1 MRTRHPGRVTTG
13 PVIAQ
18 VPGGRKKEVTMRPVE
33 IVEGVYWVGALDPQ
47 LRVFDIIMKADHGT
61 TYNSYLVKAGEKVAV
76 VDTVKEPFYEEFL
89 ENVRSLVDPRDV
101 SYVIVNHTEP
111 DHSGSLGRFLR
122 DAPNARVV
130 CDRNCRNFVRN
141 ILNRD
146 VDPILVQDGD
156 TLDLGGGVEMR
167 FVHAPF
173 LHWPD
178 TMFTYLEQRKI
189 LFTCDFLGAH
199 YCDDRLFDDLVD
211 DYSHA
216 FEYYYLVIFRPF
228 KKYVLEALDKVQGLD
243 LGVIAPSHGPIL
255 RSDPR
260 AYMEKY
266 REWSSS
272 PVPGEEKSLLVFY
285 ASAYG
290 NTAALAEK
298 IAEGA
303 RSEGVKV
310 TVMDVAATELGLMI
324 DRIEAADGIA
334 VGSATIN
341 GDAVEPV
348 WYLLSHLAT
357 LNLKGKVGA
366 AFGSYGWSGE
376 APKLIADRLRGLKF
390 KVEEEPL
397 RVNLVPTE
405 EDLEGAREM
414 GRRLA
419 RSLRAG

>member
-1 MRTRHPGRVTTG
+1 
-13 PVIAQ
+13 
-18 VPGGRKKEVTMRPVE
+18 MRPVE
-33 IVEGVYWVGALDPQ
+33 ITEGVHWVGVLDPQ

-61 TYNSYLVKAGEKVAV
+61 TYNSYLLTEGEKIAV
-76 VDTVKEPFYEEFL
+76 VDTVKATFYEEFL
-89 ENVRSLVDPRDV
+89 ENVRSIVDPADV

-111 DHSGSLGRFLR
+111 DHSGSLDRFLR
-122 DAPNARVV
+122 EAPNAQVV
-130 CDRNCRNFVRN
+130 CDRQCRNFVKN

-146 VDPILVQDGD
+146 VEPILVQDGD
-156 TLDLGGGVEMR
+156 TLDLGKGVVLR

-178 TMFTYLEQRKI
+178 TMFTYLEKDGI

-216 FEYYYLVIFRPF
+216 FEYYYMVIFRPF
-228 KKYVLEALDKVQGLD
+228 KKYVLEALDKVERLNPRI
-243 LGVIAPSHGPIL
+243 VAPSHGPVL
-255 RSDPR
+255 RSNPR
-260 AYMEKY
+260 AYMDKY
-266 REWSSS
+266 RQWSSH
-272 PVPGEEKSLLVFY
+272 PAPDEEKKLLVFY

-303 RSEGVKV
+303 RSEGVRV

-376 APKLIADRLRGLKF
+376 APKLIAERLRGLKF

-405 EDLEGAREM
+405 GDLEEAVEM
-414 GRRLA
+414 GKRLA
-419 RSLRAG
+419 RSLREKGG

>member
-1 MRTRHPGRVTTG
+1 ML
-13 PVIAQ
+13 PVRIS
-18 VPGGRKKEVTMRPVE
+18 
-33 IVEGVYWVGALDPQ
+33 EGVHWVGALDPQ

-61 TYNSYLVKAGEKVAV
+61 TYNAYLITGGDKIAV
-76 VDTVKEPFYEEFL
+76 VDTVKAPFYEDFL
-89 ENVRSLVDPRDV
+89 ENISSLVDLKDI
-101 SYVIVNHTEP
+101 SYVVVNHTEP
-111 DHSGSLGRFLR
+111 DHSGSLARFLE

-130 CDRNCRNFVRN
+130 CDRQCRNFVKN

-146 VDPILVQDGD
+146 VDPLLVQDGD
-156 TLDLGGGVEMR
+156 TLDLGGGAELR

-178 TMFTYLEQRKI
+178 TMFTYYRKDGV

-199 YCDDRLFDDLVD
+199 YCDDRIFDDLVN

-216 FEYYYLVIFRPF
+216 FEYYYMVIFRPF
-228 KKYVLEALDKVQGLD
+228 KKYVLEAIDKIKDLDIKV
-243 LGVIAPSHGPIL
+243 VATSHGPVL
-255 RSDPR
+255 RKDPW
-260 AYMEKY
+260 ACVEKY
-266 REWSSS
+266 RAWSS
-272 PVPGEEKSLLVFY
+272 VPEPTGEKSLLVFY

-303 RSEGVKV
+303 RSGGARVA
-310 TVMDVAATELGLMI
+310 VMDITATELGLMI

-357 LNLKGKVGA
+357 LNLRGKVGA
-366 AFGSYGWSGE
+366 SFGSYGWSGE
-376 APKLIADRLRGLKF
+376 APKLIAERLKGLKF
-390 KVEEEPL
+390 RVEEEPL
-397 RVNLVPTE
+397 RVNLVPTA
-405 EDLEGAREM
+405 EDLAEAEEF

-419 RSLRAG
+419 LSL

>member
-1 MRTRHPGRVTTG
+1 MQ
-13 PVIAQ
+13 PVK
-18 VPGGRKKEVTMRPVE
+18 VS
-33 IVEGVYWVGALDPQ
+33 EGVHWVGALDPQ

-61 TYNSYLVKAGEKVAV
+61 TYNAYLITGGEKIAV
-76 VDTVKEPFYEEFL
+76 VDTVKAPFYEDFIA
-89 ENVRSLVDPRDV
+89 NIRSLVDPRDIA
-101 SYVIVNHTEP
+101 YVIVNHTEP
-111 DHSGSLGRFLR
+111 DHSGSLSRFLE

-130 CDRNCRNFVRN
+130 CDRQCKNFVKN

-146 VDPILVQDGD
+146 VDPMLVQDGD
-156 TLDLGGGVEMR
+156 VLDLGGGAELR

-178 TMFTYLEQRKI
+178 TMFTYYGRDGV

-199 YCDDRLFDDLVD
+199 YCDDRIFDDLVN

-216 FEYYYLVIFRPF
+216 FEYYYMVIFRPF
-228 KKYVLEALDKVQGLD
+228 KKYVLEAIDKIKD
-243 LGVIAPSHGPIL
+243 LGIKVIATSHGPVL
-255 RSDPR
+255 RKDPW
-260 AYMEKY
+260 ACVEKY
-266 REWSSS
+266 RAWSSQPEPS
-272 PVPGEEKSLLVFY
+272 GDKSLLVFY

-298 IAEGA
+298 IAAGA

-310 TVMDVAATELGLMI
+310 AVMDVAATELGLMI

-366 AFGSYGWSGE
+366 SFGSYGWSGE
-376 APKLIADRLRGLKF
+376 APKLIAERLKGLKF

-397 RVNLVPTE
+397 RVNLVPTQ
-405 EDLEGAREM
+405 EDLAMAEEM
-414 GRRLA
+414 GRRIA
-419 RSLRAG
+419 RSL

>member
-1 MRTRHPGRVTTG
+1 ML
-13 PVIAQ
+13 PVKIS
-18 VPGGRKKEVTMRPVE
+18 
-33 IVEGVYWVGALDPQ
+33 EGVHWVGALDPQ

-61 TYNSYLVKAGEKVAV
+61 TYNSYLVTGGEKLAV
-76 VDTVKEPFYEEFL
+76 VDTVKAPFYEEFIA
-89 ENVRSLVDPRDV
+89 NIRSLADPADIA
-101 SYVIVNHTEP
+101 YVVVNHTEP
-111 DHSGSLGRFLR
+111 DHSGSLARLLE

-130 CDRNCRNFVRN
+130 CDRQCKNFVRN

-146 VDPILVQDGD
+146 VNPLLVRDGD
-156 TLDLGGGVEMR
+156 VLDLGGGAELR

-178 TMFTYLEQRKI
+178 TMFTHYGRDRV

-199 YCDDRLFDDLVD
+199 YCDDRIFDDLVN

-228 KKYVLEALDKVQGLD
+228 KKYVLEAIDKIKGLD
-243 LGVIAPSHGPIL
+243 IDVIATSHGPVL
-255 RSDPR
+255 RKDPW
-260 AYMEKY
+260 ACVEKY
-266 REWSSS
+266 RAWSSQPEPS
-272 PVPGEEKSLLVFY
+272 EEKILLVFY

-290 NTAALAEK
+290 NTAMLAER
-298 IAEGA
+298 IAAGARAEGA
-303 RSEGVKV
+303 RVS
-310 TVMDVAATELGLMI
+310 VMDVAATELGLMI

-341 GDAVEPV
+341 ADAVEPV

-357 LNLKGKVGA
+357 LNLRGKVGA

-376 APKLIADRLRGLKF
+376 APKLIAERLKGLKF
-390 KVEEEPL
+390 KVEEDPL

-405 EDLEGAREM
+405 EDLAEAEEY

-419 RSLRAG
+419 RSL

>member
-1 MRTRHPGRVTTG
+1 ML
-13 PVIAQ
+13 PVKIA
-18 VPGGRKKEVTMRPVE
+18 
-33 IVEGVYWVGALDPQ
+33 EGVHWVGVLDPQ

-61 TYNSYLVKAGEKVAV
+61 TYNSYLIQGGDKVAV
-76 VDTVKEPFYEEFL
+76 VDAVKAPFYHEYI
-89 ENVRSLVDPRDV
+89 ENIRSLVDPRDIA
-101 SYVIVNHTEP
+101 YVVVNHTEP
-111 DHSGSLGRFLR
+111 DHSGSLSRLLE
-122 DAPNARVV
+122 DAPGARVV
-130 CDRNCRNFVRN
+130 CSRQCKNFVRN

-146 VDPILVQDGD
+146 VDPLLVQDGD
-156 TLDLGGGVEMR
+156 TLDLGGGTVLS
-167 FVHAPF
+167 FIHAPF

-178 TMFTYLEQRKI
+178 TMFTYLAKEGL
-189 LFTCDFLGAH
+189 LFPCDFLGAH
-199 YCDDRLFDDLVD
+199 YCDDRLFDDLID
-211 DYSHA
+211 DYHYA
-216 FEYYYLVIFRPF
+216 FEYYYAVIFRPF
-228 KKYVLEALDKVQGLD
+228 KKYVLEAIDKIKD
-243 LGVIAPSHGPIL
+243 LEIRAICPSHGPVL
-255 RSDPR
+255 RADPWSCVER
-260 AYMEKY
+260 Y
-266 REWSSS
+266 RQWSSL
-272 PVPGEEKSLLVFY
+272 PAPDEKKSLLVFY

-303 RSEGVKV
+303 REAGVKA

-366 AFGSYGWSGE
+366 SFGSYGWSGE
-376 APKLIADRLRGLKF
+376 APKLIAERLRGLKF

-405 EDLEGAREM
+405 EDLAEAAEY
-414 GRRLA
+414 GRRIA
-419 RSLRAG
+419 ASL

>member
-1 MRTRHPGRVTTG
+1 ML
-13 PVIAQ
+13 PVKIA
-18 VPGGRKKEVTMRPVE
+18 
-33 IVEGVYWVGALDPQ
+33 EGVHWVGVLDPQ

-61 TYNSYLVKAGEKVAV
+61 TYNSYLVTGGEKVAV
-76 VDTVKEPFYEEFL
+76 VDTVKGPFYDQFL
-89 ENVRSLVDPRDV
+89 ENLRSLVDLEEI
-101 SYVIVNHTEP
+101 SYVVVNHTEP
-111 DHSGSLGRFLR
+111 DHSGSLARFLE

-130 CDRNCRNFVRN
+130 CDRQCRNFVRN

-146 VDPILVQDGD
+146 VDPILVQDGER
-156 TLDLGGGVEMR
+156 LDLGRGVELE

-178 TMFTYLEQRKI
+178 TMFTYLGREGV

-216 FEYYYLVIFRPF
+216 FEYYYQVIFRPF
-228 KKYVLEALDKVQGLD
+228 KRYVLEAVEKISRLNPR
-243 LGVIAPSHGPIL
+243 VIAPSHGPVL
-255 RSDPR
+255 RSDPMR
-260 AYMEKY
+260 YVEKY
-266 REWSSS
+266 REWSSV
-272 PVPGEEKSLLVFY
+272 PVLGEEKRLLVFY

-290 NTAALAEK
+290 NTALLAEK

-303 RSEGVKV
+303 RSEGVRV
-310 TVMDVAATELGLMI
+310 SVMDVTATELGLMI

-341 GDAVEPV
+341 ADAVEPV

-366 AFGSYGWSGE
+366 SFGSYGWSGE

-390 KVEEEPL
+390 RVEEEPF
-397 RVNLVPTE
+397 RVNLVPGPQ
-405 EDLEGAREM
+405 DLEEAVEF

-419 RSLRAG
+419 RSL

>member
-1 MRTRHPGRVTTG
+1 ML
-13 PVIAQ
+13 PVRIS
-18 VPGGRKKEVTMRPVE
+18 
-33 IVEGVYWVGALDPQ
+33 EGVHWVGALDPQ

-61 TYNSYLVKAGEKVAV
+61 TYNAYLITGGDKIAV
-76 VDTVKEPFYEEFL
+76 VDTVKAPFYEDFL
-89 ENVRSLVDPRDV
+89 ENIRSLVDPRDI
-101 SYVIVNHTEP
+101 SYVVVNHTEP
-111 DHSGSLGRFLR
+111 DHSGSLARFLE

-130 CDRNCRNFVRN
+130 CDRQCRNFVRN

-146 VDPILVQDGD
+146 VDPLLVQDGD
-156 TLDLGGGVEMR
+156 TLDLGGGAELR

-178 TMFTYLEQRKI
+178 TMFTYYRKDGV

-199 YCDDRLFDDLVD
+199 YCDDRIFDDLVN

-216 FEYYYLVIFRPF
+216 FKYYYMVIFRPF
-228 KKYVLEALDKVQGLD
+228 KKFVLEAIDKIKDLDIKIV
-243 LGVIAPSHGPIL
+243 ATSHGPVL
-255 RSDPR
+255 REDPW
-260 AYMEKY
+260 ACVEKY
-266 REWSSS
+266 RAWSS
-272 PVPGEEKSLLVFY
+272 VPEPSGEKSLLVFY

-298 IAEGA
+298 IADGA
-303 RSEGVKV
+303 RSGGARVA
-310 TVMDVAATELGLMI
+310 VMDAAATELGLMV

-366 AFGSYGWSGE
+366 SFGSYGWSGE
-376 APKLIADRLRGLKF
+376 APKLIAERLKGLKF
-390 KVEEEPL
+390 RVEEEPL
-397 RVNLVPTE
+397 RVNLVPTA
-405 EDLEGAREM
+405 EDLAEAEEF

-419 RSLRAG
+419 LSL

>member
-1 MRTRHPGRVTTG
+1 ML
-13 PVIAQ
+13 PVKIA
-18 VPGGRKKEVTMRPVE
+18 
-33 IVEGVYWVGALDPQ
+33 EGVHWVGALDPQ

-61 TYNSYLVKAGEKVAV
+61 TYNSYLVTGGNKVTV
-76 VDTVKEPFYEEFL
+76 VDAVKAPFYGEYIA
-89 ENVRSLVDPRDV
+89 NIRSLVDPRNIA
-101 SYVIVNHTEP
+101 YVVVNHTEP
-111 DHSGSLGRFLR
+111 DHSGSLARLLE

-130 CDRNCRNFVRN
+130 CDRQCRNFVRN

-146 VDPILVQDGD
+146 VDPLLVQDGD
-156 TLDLGGGVEMR
+156 TLDLGGGVELS

-178 TMFTYLEQRKI
+178 TMFTYLKKEGV

-216 FEYYYLVIFRPF
+216 FEYYYQVIFRPF
-228 KKYVLEALDKVQGLD
+228 KKYVLEAIDKIKGLD
-243 LGVIAPSHGPIL
+243 LKVIAPSHGPVL
-255 RSDPR
+255 RSDPQGR
-260 AYMEKY
+260 LEKY
-266 REWSSS
+266 REWSLRPS
-272 PVPGEEKSLLVFY
+272 PQGAKSLLVFY

-290 NTAALAEK
+290 NTALLAEK

-303 RSEGVKV
+303 RAEGAKV
-310 TVMDVAATELGLMI
+310 AVMDVAATELSMMI

-334 VGSATIN
+334 LGSATIN
-341 GDAVEPV
+341 ADAVEPV

-366 AFGSYGWSGE
+366 SFGSYGWSGE
-376 APKLIADRLRGLKF
+376 APKLIAERLKGLKF
-390 KVEEEPL
+390 RVDEEPF

-405 EDLEGAREM
+405 EDLEQAFDF
-414 GRRLA
+414 GRRIA
-419 RSLRAG
+419 RSL

>member
-1 MRTRHPGRVTTG
+1 
-13 PVIAQ
+13 
-18 VPGGRKKEVTMRPVE
+18 MRPVE
-33 IVEGVYWVGALDPQ
+33 IAEDVHWVGALDPQ
-47 LRVFDIIMKADHGT
+47 LRIFDIIMKADHGT
-61 TYNSYLVKAGEKVAV
+61 TYNSYLLTAGDKIAV
-76 VDTVKEPFYEEFL
+76 VDTVKAPFYEEFL
-89 ENVRSLVDPRDV
+89 ENVRSLVDPRDI
-101 SYVIVNHTEP
+101 SYVVVNHTEP
-111 DHSGSLGRFLR
+111 DHSGSLARFLE

-156 TLDLGGGVEMR
+156 ALDLGKGFVLR
-167 FVHAPF
+167 FIHAPF

-178 TMFTYLEQRKI
+178 TMFTYAEKRGV

-211 DYSHA
+211 DHSRA

-228 KKYVLEALDKVQGLD
+228 KKYVLEALDKIHDLD
-243 LGVIAPSHGPIL
+243 LRVVAPSHGPIL

-266 REWSSS
+266 RQWSTR
-272 PVPGEEKSLLVFY
+272 PEPGGKKNLLVFY

-290 NTAALAEK
+290 NTALLAEK

-303 RSEGVKV
+303 RAEGAGVA
-310 TVMDVAATELGLMI
+310 VMDVTATELGLMI

-357 LNLKGKVGA
+357 LDLKGKVGA

-376 APKLIADRLRGLKF
+376 APKLIAERLKGLKF
-390 KVEEEPL
+390 KVTEEPF

-405 EDLEGAREM
+405 EDLREATEL

-419 RSLRAG
+419 RSL